1 MEELHRF
8 NSNASKIGLTL
19 TNKGD
24 SGKEQKETR
33 VQSLA
38 GEKYPGKKMATHFS
52 AFAQGAYDKLVRLE
66 TAHMTHT
73 QI

>member
-19 TNKGD
+19 TNNGD

-38 GEKYPGKKMATHFS
+38 GEKYPGKDVNPFISVHLPREPMRNLS
-52 AFAQGAYDKLVRLE
+52 GY
-66 TAHMTHT
+66 T
-73 QI
+73 QLT